1 MEVQEVQP
9 AHRLLP
15 HFLKFDGEDPLR
27 QLRPIPLIMPK
38 TTQNHT
44 AILL

>member
-9 AHRLLP
+9 AHRLL
-15 HFLKFDGEDPLR
+15 HFLKFDGKEPLR
-27 QLRPIPLIMPK
+27 QLRPIPLIMPR

>member
-1 MEVQEVQP
+1 MVVQEVQP
-9 AHRLLP
+9 AYRLL
-15 HFLKFDGEDPLR
+15 HFLKFDGEKPLS
-27 QLRPIPLIMPK
+27 QLRPIPLIMPR

>member
-9 AHRLLP
+9 AYRLL

-27 QLRPIPLIMPK
+27 QLRPNPLIMLR

>member
-9 AHRLLP
+9 AHRLP
-15 HFLKFDGEDPLR
+15 HFLKFDDEDPLR